1 MAATAKKK
9 TKKKKPSRARSSANG
24 KVKLPVSFGSVS
36 CKKKTVS
43 IPLTVD
49 RDQLTLNEA
58 DKLFCE
64 RRMNLSIIASGEG
77 DQRDQARLAGMEED
91 IEVEGS
97 ADSHGF
103 SVKSHAIGF
112 TISFNS
118 KQLREAAKSSG
129 VDLADFAGREGYIA
143 IDSTEDIPEPEKTV
157 TVEDDSDE
165 TKGEDAE

>member
-1 MAATAKKK
+1 MAKA
-9 TKKKKPSRARSSANG
+9 KKKPSRARSSANG

-43 IPLTVD
+43 IPITLD
-49 RDQLTLNEA
+49 RDQLSLTEA

-64 RRMNLSIIASGEG
+64 RRMHLSILASGDG
-77 DQRDQARLAGMEED
+77 DQRDQGRLEGMADD

-97 ADSHGF
+97 ADSNGF
-103 SVKSHAIGF
+103 GVKSHAIHF

-129 VDLADFAGREGYIA
+129 VDLGDFAGREGYLKIS
-143 IDSTEDIPEPEKTV
+143 STEEIPEAEKPAKKTA
-157 TVEDDSDE
+157 EEGDSEEGGEEAE
-165 TKGEDAE
+165 TE